1 MDPVKISYF
10 TDALCVWAYVSQIRI
25 DELKANFKSS
35 IEVECRYFHVFGDV
49 SSKMDAAWKQRGG
62 LPAYR
67 QHVRE
72 VVEKFGHVQLH
83 ERTWQTDVPKSSMPA
98 HLWLCAIRHVEIGS
112 RCAPGSSDRAA
123 WAFRDAFFRHGRD
136 ISQAKVLLDTVEFD
150 WIACCRDQGCHCNR
164 CRPRGSGRRS
174 RARARSVD
182 RSEPNASLQRRTAA
196 PYGQRRLP
204 DHRGKHPRVAG
215 GFTGP
220 TVLVLAPPRRKRILF
235 RGQRSPVSQ
244 PLA

>member
-25 DELKANFKSS
+25 DELKTNFKNG

-49 SSKMDAAWKQRGG
+49 PSKMDTAWKQRGG

-98 HLWLCAIRHVEIGS
+98 HLWLCAVRHVEIAS

-123 WAFRDAFFRHGRD
+123 WAFRDAFFRQGRD
-136 ISQAKVLLDTVEFD
+136 ISQAKVLFDIVESIGLSAAEIKD
-150 WIACCRDQGCHCNR
+150 AIATGAAHAALAGDLEL
-164 CRPRGSGRRS
+164 
-174 RARARSVD
+174 ARAQSIA
-182 RSEPNASLQRRTAA
+182 ASPTLLFNEGRQRLTGNVGYRIIEANIRELLEA
-196 PYGQRRLP
+196 SPGQL
-204 DHRGKHPRVAG
+204 
-215 GFTGP
+215 
-220 TVLVLAPPRRKRILF
+220 
-235 RGQRSPVSQ
+235 SWC
-244 PLA
+244 